1 MRKRTGAHLI
11 LIILTVVLTAASAP
25 CFVCYGDT
33 GSSFEYK
40 YYKYPVMYD
49 KALER
54 TMNDVYNDFAGKK
67 YDDKTMPIPGLIETR
82 IETGGVSSSS
92 NQYVPQG
99 MCRAGDYMLI
109 TAYDVKKKH
118 NSVIYAVD
126 MNGMTLVST
135 LTMPNRFHA
144 GGIACDGE
152 NIWMTGETSDK
163 YKGDPFVQYMTYET
177 FLGHLDEPV
186 SEVEESELSRYIYI
200 KNKPSFLEYDNGR
213 LWVGTYAGRKN
224 TSDAYMYGYEII
236 GEPGNRR
243 LNTLMYSIIAG
254 LDTSAQGADIAGD
267 YLYVSSSYNSA
278 SRMKTS
284 FITKYNLRRSDTGTG
299 NYLVEGH
306 EMKRVE
312 VPKMNEELVIDG
324 STLYINFESG
334 ASHWRYALIR
344 TDRVLALDLSLWGRQ
359 KMKEVR

>member
-1 MRKRTGAHLI
+1 MKKGTASHLI
-11 LIILTVVLTAASAP
+11 LIIMLTVVTAASAP
-25 CFVCYGDT
+25 CFVCYADT

-40 YYKYPVMYD
+40 YYKNPEMYER
-49 KALER
+49 ALKR
-54 TMNDVYNDFAGKK
+54 TMTDVHDSFSGKTI
-67 YDDKTMPIPGLIETR
+67 DDKTMPIPGLIETC
-82 IETGGVSSSS
+82 IETGGASSSS
-92 NQYVPQG
+92 NQYIPQG
-99 MCRAGDYMLI
+99 MCRAGDYLLI

-126 MNGMTLVST
+126 MNEMTLVST
-135 LTMPNRFHA
+135 LTMPNLFHA
-144 GGIACDGE
+144 GGIAFDGE

-163 YKGDPFVQYMTYET
+163 YKGDPFVQYMTYES
-177 FLGHLDEPV
+177 FLGHLDKPV
-186 SEVEESELSRYIYI
+186 SEVGESELSRYIFI

-224 TSDAYMYGYEII
+224 TAEAYMYGYEII

-254 LDTSAQGADIAGD
+254 LDTSAQGADIDGD

-278 SRMKTS
+278 SPMKTS
-284 FITKYNLRRSDTGTG
+284 YITKYNLKRSESGTG
-299 NYLVEGH
+299 NYLLEGH

-344 TDRVLALDLSLWGRQ
+344 TDRVLALDLSLWGR
-359 KMKEVR
+359 R

>member
-1 MRKRTGAHLI
+1 M
-11 LIILTVVLTAASAP
+11 LTVASAP
-25 CFVCYGDT
+25 CIACCIDT

-40 YYKYPVMYD
+40 FYKDPVMYER
-49 KALER
+49 ALNR
-54 TMNDVYNDFAGKK
+54 AMSDVYNDFTGKTF
-67 YDDKTMPIPGLIETR
+67 DDKTFPIPGLIETHVMT
-82 IETGGVSSSS
+82 EGKSSSS

-99 MCRAGDYMLI
+99 MCRAGDYLLI
-109 TAYDVKKKH
+109 TAYDVRKKH

-126 MNGMTLVST
+126 MNAMALVST
-135 LTMPNRFHA
+135 LTMPNMFHA
-144 GGIACDGE
+144 GGIAFDGE

-163 YKGDPFVQYMTYET
+163 YKGDPFVQYMPYET
-177 FLGHLDEPV
+177 FLKHLNEPV
-186 SEVEESELSRYIYI
+186 SEVAESELSRYIYI

-224 TSDAYMYGYEII
+224 TTDAYMYGYEII
-236 GEPGNRR
+236 GEQGHPR

-254 LDTSAQGADIAGD
+254 IDTSAQGADIVGD

-284 FITKYNLRRSDTGTG
+284 HITKYNLKRSETGTG

-306 EMKRVE
+306 EVKRVE

-334 ASHWRYALIR
+334 ASYWRYALIR
-344 TDRVLALDLSLWGRQ
+344 TDRVLALDLSLWGR
-359 KMKEVR
+359 R

>member
-1 MRKRTGAHLI
+1 MKNRKTTHFI
-11 LIILTVVLTAASAP
+11 LVVLLLVLTAASVP
-25 CFVCYGDT
+25 CIVCFAET

-40 YYKYPVMYD
+40 LYRDQTMYNM
-49 KALER
+49 ALQR
-54 TMNDVYNDFAGKK
+54 KMTDVYNDFSGKTF
-67 YDDKTMPIPGLIETR
+67 DDKTMPIPGLVETC

-92 NQYVPQG
+92 NQYIPQG

-126 MNGMTLVST
+126 INGMSLVST
-135 LTMPNRFHA
+135 LTMPNMFHA
-144 GGIACDGE
+144 GGIAFDGE

-163 YKGDPFVQYMTYET
+163 YKGNPFVQYMTYET
-177 FLGHLDEPV
+177 FLSHIDEPV
-186 SEVEESELSRYIYI
+186 TEVKESELSQYIYI
-200 KNKPSFLEYDNGR
+200 KNKPSFLECDNGT
-213 LWVGTYAGRKN
+213 LWVGTYAGRKK
-224 TSDAYMYGYEII
+224 TTDAYMYGYEII

-254 LDTSAQGADIAGD
+254 IDTSAQGADIVGD

-278 SRMKTS
+278 SLMKTS
-284 FITKYNLRRSDTGTG
+284 YITKYNLRRSDTGTG

-312 VPKMNEELVIDG
+312 VPKMNEELVVDG
-324 STLYINFESG
+324 STMYINFESG
-334 ASHWRYALIR
+334 ASYWKYVLIR
-344 TDRVLALDLSLWGRQ
+344 TDRVLALDLSLWGR
-359 KMKEVR
+359 R

>member
-1 MRKRTGAHLI
+1 MKKGTASHLI
-11 LIILTVVLTAASAP
+11 LVFIITVLTAASAL
-25 CFVCYGDT
+25 CFACYADT

-40 YYKYPVMYD
+40 YYKDQAMYD
-49 KALER
+49 RALQR
-54 TMNDVYNDFAGKK
+54 AMTDVYNDFSGKT
-67 YDDKTMPIPGLIETR
+67 YNDRTIPIPGLIETC
-82 IETGGVSSSS
+82 IETEGVSSYS
-92 NQYVPQG
+92 NQYIPQG
-99 MCRAGDYMLI
+99 MCRAGDYLLI
-109 TAYDVKKKH
+109 TAYDVNKKH

-135 LTMPNRFHA
+135 LTMPNMFHA
-144 GGIACDGE
+144 GGIAFDGE

-163 YKGDPFVQYMTYET
+163 YEGDPFVQYMTYET
-177 FLGHLDEPV
+177 FLDHLDKPV
-186 SEVEESELSRYIYI
+186 SEVNESELSRYIYI

-224 TSDAYMYGYEII
+224 TAEAYMYGYEII

-254 LDTSAQGADIAGD
+254 LDTSAQGADIVGD
-267 YLYVSSSYNSA
+267 YLFVSSSYNSA

-284 FITKYNLRRSDTGTG
+284 YITKYNLKRSETGTG
-299 NYLVEGH
+299 NYLLEGH

-344 TDRVLALDLSLWGRQ
+344 TDRVLALDLSLWGR
-359 KMKEVR
+359 R